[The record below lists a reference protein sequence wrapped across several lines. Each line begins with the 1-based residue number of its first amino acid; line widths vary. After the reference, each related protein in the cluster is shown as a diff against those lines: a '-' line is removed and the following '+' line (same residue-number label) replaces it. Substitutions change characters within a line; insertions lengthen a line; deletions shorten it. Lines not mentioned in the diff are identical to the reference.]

1 MFQFLGDFLKNEVNY
16 MLQKKSIQV
25 HEKKFSVRLKK
36 KSNQSKNVNV
46 TWS

>member
-1 MFQFLGDFLKNEVNY
+1 

-25 HEKKFSVRLKK
+25 HEKKIQCQVKKKK

-46 TWS
+46 T